1 MKRLLSPLLLV
12 ATLAWG
18 GCASAPDAAPSGNT
32 VSLGVEQTGGSYQVR
47 AGDTIIINLAAN
59 PSTGAT
65 WQFVDLDRNIF
76 SEEKIAQPKR
86 AEAPLPGEGGK
97 VTFALRAK
105 KPGTG
110 VIKMSY
116 RREWEP
122 DKPWGSFEATV
133 TVTP

>member
-1 MKRLLSPLLLV
+1 MKRLLSPLLL
-12 ATLAWG
+12 AGALALG
-18 GCASAPDAAPSGNT
+18 GCASTPEAASSGNT
-32 VSLGVEQTGGSYQVR
+32 VSLGVEQTGGSYQVH
-47 AGDTIIINLAAN
+47 AGDTILINLAAN
-59 PSTGAT
+59 PSTGAS
-65 WQFVDLDRNIF
+65 WEFVNLDRNLF
-76 SEEKIAQPKR
+76 ADEKIAQPKR

-133 TVTP
+133 TITP